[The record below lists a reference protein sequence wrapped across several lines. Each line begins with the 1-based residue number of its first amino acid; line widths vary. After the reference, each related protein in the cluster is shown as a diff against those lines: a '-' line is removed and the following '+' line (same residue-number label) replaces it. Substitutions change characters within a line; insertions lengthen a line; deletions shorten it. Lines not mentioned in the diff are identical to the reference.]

1 MHYPEELLFSEEHL
15 WVLVKGDTAT
25 IGISEYAS
33 EELDGIL
40 AVDLPQVGDTID
52 QGEPIGTLES
62 SKTVSDLYAPISGEV
77 IEVNSDVLEDPAI
90 INECPYDDGWLI
102 KIKIIDEEEL
112 SSLMTNIKYDEYI
125 EEESDD
131 LDDYDDEDEEL

>member
-90 INECPYDDGWLI
+90 INEYPYDDGWLI
-102 KIKIIDEEEL
+102 KIKITDEEEL

-125 EEESDD
+125 EEEAEV
-131 LDDYDDEDEEL
+131 DDYDDEDEEL